1 MTEGLTTT
9 EQTQLDKIVTYA
21 QGQLGTDRSGHDFF
35 HVQRVAKLA
44 DRIELIEQTGQRFT
58 VLAAAYLHDVIDDK
72 LVANPKAAHQ
82 ALQGRLEEWQIDAT
96 RIEAIFAIIDHM
108 SFSKNLEHHQT
119 LSPAGQI
126 VQDADRMDAIGAI
139 GIARAITYGGHHDRV
154 LYDPEISPRKEMTK
168 AEYRTADGTTINHFY
183 EKLLLIKDQ
192 MNTAAARKMAEQRQ
206 RVMLD
211 FLNEFKMEWNG
222 EA

>member
-1 MTEGLTTT
+1 MAEGLTPA
-9 EQTQLDKIVTYA
+9 EQTQLDKIESYA
-21 QGQLGTDRSGHDFF
+21 RQQLGSDRSGHDFF
-35 HVQRVAKLA
+35 HLERVAKLA
-44 DRIELIEQTGQRFT
+44 DRIELIEQTGQRFV

-72 LVANPKAAHQ
+72 LVEDPEAAHA
-82 ALQGRLEEWQIDAT
+82 ALKEQLSNWDVNEDNIT
-96 RIEAIFAIIDHM
+96 AIFAIIDHM
-108 SFSKNLEHHQT
+108 SFSKNLGQHQA

-139 GIARAITYGGHHDRV
+139 GIARTLTYGGHHDRV
-154 LYDPEISPRKEMTK
+154 LYDPEIEPRHDLTK
-168 AEYRTADGTTINHFY
+168 AEYRKADGTTINHFY

-192 MNTAAARKMAEQRQ
+192 MNTVTARKMAEQRQ

-211 FLNEFKMEWNG
+211 FLHEFKQEWNG